1 MVSGCGWLSLST
13 EKAAASEV
21 MKNLAA
27 YFGPYLEDH
36 ALRTIGLGAA
46 DFAPLRELVDAGR
59 MEEAREQVTPDML
72 RLGIAGTPAE
82 VIDQI
87 HELADAG
94 VNEVNLGGPLG
105 PNPEEA
111 IRLMGKEVIPA
122 FRD

>member
-1 MVSGCGWLSLST
+1 
-13 EKAAASEV
+13 
-21 MKNLAA
+21 
-27 YFGPYLEDH
+27 
-36 ALRTIGLGAA
+36 
-46 DFAPLRELVDAGR
+46 